1 MTMPQSRREQ
11 KRVRHEAKR
20 KAKRKAAR
28 GQLSAH
34 TRKAMLRASLAWPVL
49 ECWANE
55 TWQDTA
61 HLTQLLVV
69 RQNPAT
75 GEVYVGLFL
84 VDRGCLGVKNAH
96 TASFMSVQEF
106 RRTMLARLRQQ
117 IEFVQ
122 IDFNLVAKIVQVGLE
137 YSAQFGFR
145 PHRDFQEASIL
156 LEDAHP
162 DSVDVEITVG
172 GPDGKPMFMSGPYDD
187 VPRIMAR
194 LMRQLGSD
202 GFTHLIGIDHDR
214 GIFLDKAETLDW
226 GVDDGE
232 EIVLTDGIR

>member
-1 MTMPQSRREQ
+1 MPLGRREQ

-28 GQLSAH
+28 GQLSAR

-84 VDRGCLGVKNAH
+84 VDRGCLGLKNAH

-106 RRTMLARLRQQ
+106 WRTMLARLRQQ

-156 LEDAHP
+156 LEDADP
-162 DSVDVEITVG
+162 DSVDVEISVG
-172 GPDGKPMFMSGPYDD
+172 GPDGKPLFMSGPYDD

-194 LMRQLGSD
+194 LMRQLGPD
-202 GFTHLIGIDHDR
+202 GFTYFVGLDPEGEV
-214 GIFLDKAETLDW
+214 FLDDAEMVDW

-232 EIVLTDGIR
+232 EIVLTDDDR

>member
-1 MTMPQSRREQ
+1 MPQSRREQ

-28 GQLSAH
+28 GQLSAR

-106 RRTMLARLRQQ
+106 RRTMLARLRQN

-137 YSAQFGFR
+137 YGAQFGFR

-156 LEDAHP
+156 LEDADP
-162 DSVDVEITVG
+162 DSVDVEISVG
-172 GPDGKPMFMSGPYDD
+172 GPDGKPLFMSGPYDD
-187 VPRIMAR
+187 VRRIMAR
-194 LMRQLGSD
+194 LTNRLGPD
-202 GFTHLIGIDHDR
+202 GFTHLIGLDPE
-214 GIFLDKAETLDW
+214 GEVFLDDADMVDW

-232 EIVLTDGIR
+232 DIVLTDDEH